1 MPVSCL
7 TKLGRSL
14 PAAVLVAALWGS
26 STAHADSDALW
37 KIVSGQCVPNEEQHD
52 NPAPCALVDLSL
64 GDEHGYAVLKDIK
77 GPRQF
82 LVIATSPIS
91 GIESPEIL
99 APDATNYFAAAW
111 RSRSFLDERTGFQV
125 PRDWV
130 SLAINSA
137 VARTQDQLH
146 IHIDCVRADVRA
158 AVITHLA
165 EIGSSWAPFPVPLA
179 GNSYSAIEVA
189 GENLDN
195 VNPFR
200 LLADGLP
207 NARDDMGRQTL
218 VVLGTVG
225 ASGQPGFVILAD
237 QVYPEAGDVGAGEDL
252 QDHTSCPVSK

>member
-1 MPVSCL
+1 
-7 TKLGRSL
+7 
-14 PAAVLVAALWGS
+14 
-26 STAHADSDALW
+26 
-37 KIVSGQCVPNEEQHD
+37 
-52 NPAPCALVDLSL
+52 
-64 GDEHGYAVLKDIK
+64 
-77 GPRQF
+77 
-82 LVIATSPIS
+82 
-91 GIESPEIL
+91 
-99 APDATNYFAAAW
+99 
-111 RSRSFLDERTGFQV
+111 V

-207 NARDDMGRQTL
+207 NARDAMGRQTL

-225 ASGQPGFVILAD
+225 ASGQPGFVFLAD